1 MEKELQAK
9 VEQLRSDDAD
19 IRYQAFLA
27 LLQAA
32 KAPVDWAYEVWDELL
47 DHTRSKN
54 NHLRTIAVQL
64 LCQLAKSDPKQR
76 ILKDFPKLMAVT
88 HDEKFVTARHSL
100 QALWKIGLAGKKQQK
115 FLLAGLVA
123 RYDECVTEKNGTL
136 IRYDIVESMRKLY
149 DVNQDEAIRTQAL
162 AMIEQEADLKYR
174 KKYAG
179 VWKK

>member
-88 HDEKFVTARHSL
+88 HDEKFVTAHHSL